1 MRFTS
6 AAQDTKFPAARPVPE
21 QVFSIRLLRC
31 CVVLIRYLLGS
42 VIVFLYTIQ
51 EYSIIVVRYPGEFL
65 TTVYV
70 YSVCLYVV
78 WLGGY
83 SCGCVVYMCLFAA
96 DLDT

>member
-1 MRFTS
+1 MSS
-6 AAQDTKFPAARPVPE
+6 AAQDTRFPTARPVQE
-21 QVFSIRLLRC
+21 QVVSIRLLRC
-31 CVVLIRYLLGS
+31 CVVLIRYLLES
-42 VIVFLYTIQ
+42 VIVFLYTVKD
-51 EYSIIVVRYPGEFL
+51 IVSSVCGYPGEFL

-96 DLDT
+96 DLET